1 MELLGIKGEYK
12 KSGQR
17 INIFLLNINLKM
29 YYIQYF
35 IKLEIFCKF
44 FSYFNV
50 EQTLLQIKAFSHT
63 VNLSHSCCFLS
74 LLAIFAS
81 WCQNLKILPLRK
93 KIYQNTSE
101 NDGIIGKYN
110 PCILLP
116 NIVTKY
122 ILIHGK
128 NLTFIA
134 NKEFKL

>member
-1 MELLGIKGEYK
+1 M
-12 KSGQR
+12 
-17 INIFLLNINLKM
+17 
-29 YYIQYF
+29 
-35 IKLEIFCKF
+35 EIFCKF

-50 EQTLLQIKAFSHT
+50 EQTLLEIKAFSHT

-134 NKEFKL
+134 YKEFKLWMYISDLIFKLFINDWEKNKTRKSMEPHLGL